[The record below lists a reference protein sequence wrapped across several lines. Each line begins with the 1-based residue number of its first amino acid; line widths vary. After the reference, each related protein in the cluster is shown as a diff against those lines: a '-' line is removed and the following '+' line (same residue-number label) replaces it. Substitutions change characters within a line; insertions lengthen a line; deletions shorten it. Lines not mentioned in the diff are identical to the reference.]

1 MNKILKN
8 IRKEYS
14 SSKLKTTDNINIVVG
29 NVWSRLNG
37 DLDRKIINKID
48 DKLSYFVQGAWFSK
62 LYKDG
67 IWDGYIR
74 LFNKRTHIFP
84 TGFLGDT
91 EKILKNSNKKFS
103 VVDKREKIKHNSN
116 VFEKVFTSN
125 TNIIPRSYQ
134 KKAIISIAKNPCGV
148 ITIPTGTGKTIIIN
162 YSIKLIDISSNKKR
176 KHLII
181 THGTSLLSQL
191 KEEIEKFQKEEV
203 GYIAE
208 GIWNEK
214 RITVASV
221 DLLFNFLQN
230 PYRLR
235 KTKIKKT
242 KREIN
247 DKVKSKK
254 ELLEKTENFLLSI
267 DALYCDEAHHSPAKT
282 FKTVINK
289 ISNASFRL
297 GFTATYNR
305 KGENEI
311 NLKSV
316 TGKILYKKSISWMI
330 NKGYLAKP
338 TIILIEYKGK
348 DIKEQDHWSKDY
360 SAGISA
366 NESRNIMLTKIVEK
380 CINKNLSS
388 VVFVVKKE
396 HGDNILNLLNNKYN
410 DKIEYLTGKDPQ
422 DAVRKP
428 VMKSFVKGD
437 IRSIL
442 CTRIF
447 NEGIDFPQANC
458 GIRCGAQEYSG
469 GIIQQLGRILRKVK
483 SNLSKDI
490 DRKEIQ
496 RVFWFDILDAH
507 SRIFAKHTLNRI
519 RTYESE
525 KEFEVIYSSSIDEIE
540 RIINERIKETKII
553 KKKTSKKDNKNSSEK
568 DNKNSSKKR

>member
-29 NVWSRLNG
+29 NVWSKING
-37 DLDRKIINKID
+37 ELDREIINRID

-74 LFNKRTHIFP
+74 FFNKKTRIFP

-103 VVDKREKIKHNSN
+103 VVDKREKIKHDANIL
-116 VFEKVFTSN
+116 EKVFSSN
-125 TNIIPRSYQ
+125 QNIVPRLYQ
-134 KKAIISIAKNPCGV
+134 KKAVMSVAKNSCGV
-148 ITIPTGTGKTIIIN
+148 ITIPTGTGKTIVIN
-162 YSIKLIDISSNKKR
+162 YVIKLIDISSNKKR

-191 KEEIEKFQKEEV
+191 KDEIEKFQNEEI

-208 GIWNEK
+208 GMWNEK

-221 DLLFNFLQN
+221 DSLFGLLQN
-230 PYRLR
+230 PYKLR

-242 KREIN
+242 KEEIS
-247 DKVKSKK
+247 DKVRSKK

-297 GFTATYNR
+297 GFTATYDR
-305 KGENEI
+305 KGENET

-348 DIKEQDHWSKDY
+348 DIEEQDHWSKDY
-360 SAGISA
+360 SSGISA
-366 NESRNIMLTKIVEK
+366 NKPRNIMLANIVEK
-380 CINKNLSS
+380 CIDKNLSS

-396 HGDNILNLLNNKYN
+396 HGDNILNLLNSRHDNEIK
-410 DKIEYLTGKDPQ
+410 YLTGKDSQ

-428 VMKSFVKGD
+428 VMKSFVNGE
-437 IRSIL
+437 IRSLL

-447 NEGIDFPQANC
+447 NEGMDFPQANC
-458 GIRCGAQEYSG
+458 GIRCGAQEYKG

-483 SNLSKDI
+483 SPISKDI
-490 DRKEIQ
+490 DRKEVQ
-496 RVFWFDILDAH
+496 RVFWFDILDVH
-507 SRIFAKHTLNRI
+507 SRILAKHSLSRI
-519 RTYESE
+519 ETYESE
-525 KEFEVIYSSSIDEIE
+525 KEFEVIYSSIKEIE
-540 RIINERIKETKII
+540 RIINERIKEVKII
-553 KKKTSKKDNKNSSEK
+553 KKKTSKKN
-568 DNKNSSKKR
+568 NKNSSKKR